1 MVWNGSSCEVWT
13 CLNVPAY
20 GQGGFLGYYW
30 NKYSDI
36 SKWNSELFIQ
46 QTSTMIDLTGVLMYN
61 DLEKIKP
68 ILGDQS
74 FRNTDMSIAAPIDI
88 EE

>member
-1 MVWNGSSCEVWT
+1 MKNLLTIIFIIIPFIV
-13 CLNVPAY
+13 
-20 GQGGFLGYYW
+20 LG
-30 NKYSDI
+30 
-36 SKWNSELFIQ
+36 NS
-46 QTSTMIDLTGVLMYN
+46 